1 MRYYLPLILSI
12 FLLGACTKNVQ
23 VHDTQMQTTPVK
35 NRIKQV
41 KQSLNDKKTTNKD
54 FPSILGGVVK
64 SDQWVI
70 YKDKQQEEFSG
81 NVFYDN
87 GIYAFKADYALSE
100 RALHRITAKG
110 NVYLKQKEEDH
121 SYEAYADWARFNY
134 KTQQGTLNTTRKGHS
149 LKLIYTDENNI
160 PVTATAQKATFDLN
174 TQLFTLEGDVRVE
187 RTSNEGVQSMSA
199 NKITIKKLEDFV
211 LLEGNAML
219 SDGENTLEAQS
230 ILYDGAHNTSSAYGD
245 RPLLHGTTPQGT
257 FAIIA
262 DRVSSD
268 AEGNQINVEGNL
280 QGWFVSPEVN
290 EIDFS
295 KFNQGLHYGTAQ

>member
-1 MRYYLPLILSI
+1 MRYYLPFIFAI
-12 FLLGACTKNVQ
+12 FLLSACTKTVQ
-23 VHDTQMQTTPVK
+23 VRDTQMQAAPVK

-41 KQSLNDKKTTNKD
+41 KQSFQDKKAINKEI
-54 FPSILGGVVK
+54 PSILGGVVK
-64 SDQWVI
+64 SDRWVI

-87 GIYAFKADYALSE
+87 GTYTFKADYALSE
-100 RALHRITAKG
+100 RSLHRITAKG
-110 NVYLKQKEEDH
+110 NVYLKQKEKDT
-121 SYEAYADWARFNY
+121 SYEAYADWVRFNY
-134 KTQQGTLNTTRKGHS
+134 KTQQGTLNTTHKGHF
-149 LKLIYTDENNI
+149 LKLIYTDENDI

-174 TQLFTLEGDVRVE
+174 TQVFTLEGNVHIE
-187 RTSNEGVQSMSA
+187 RTYDKGMQSMTA
-199 NKITIKKLEDFV
+199 DKITVKKLEEFV
-211 LLEGNAML
+211 LLEGNAVL
-219 SDGENTLEAQS
+219 SDGERTLEAKT

-268 AEGNQINVEGNL
+268 AEGNQIKVEGNL

-290 EIDFS
+290 KIDFS

>member
-1 MRYYLPLILSI
+1 MRYYLPFIFVA
-12 FLLGACTKNVQ
+12 FLLGACTKTVQ
-23 VHDTQMQTTPVK
+23 VHDKQVQTAPVK
-35 NRIKQV
+35 SRIKQV
-41 KQSLNDKKTTNKD
+41 KQSLQDKKTTNKEL
-54 FPSILGGVVK
+54 PSLLGGVVK
-64 SDQWVI
+64 SDQWVV

-87 GIYAFKADYALSE
+87 GIYSFKADYALSE

-110 NVYLKQKEEDH
+110 NVYLKQKEKDV
-121 SYEAYADWARFNY
+121 SYEANADWARFNY
-134 KTQQGTLNTTRKGHS
+134 KTQQGTMNTTRKGHS

-160 PVTATAQKATFDLN
+160 PIIATAQKATFDISA
-174 TQLFTLEGDVRVE
+174 QIFTLEGSVRIE
-187 RTSNEGVQSMSA
+187 RTSDKGVQSMA
-199 NKITIKKLEDFV
+199 ADKITIKKLEDFA
-211 LLEGNAML
+211 LLEGNAIL
-219 SDGENTLEAQS
+219 SDGEHTLEAQT

-268 AEGNQINVEGNL
+268 AEGNQINAEGNL

-290 EIDFS
+290 KIDFS
-295 KFNQGLHYGTAQ
+295 KFNQGIHYGTAQ